1 MTYTRIVTP
10 TTDIPLEPAVLT
22 VDLVALSAGT
32 ATDTPIYIPW
42 KNCKLAYAY
51 TVTTVAEGDK
61 GAVTCKL
68 ELNAVSGSEIGTVTI
83 AKNAIVGELDEI
95 VFATE
100 SYGENLHSD
109 VSDRDAINIETDG
122 VSTTAWQG
130 TLFMY
135 FVPNYKA

>member
-1 MTYTRIVTP
+1 MTYTRIAP
-10 TTDIPLEPAVLT
+10 TTTQLPLEPAVLSIQ
-22 VDLVALSAGT
+22 LAALAAGT
-32 ATDTPIYIPW
+32 ATDTPVYIPW

-51 TVTTVAEGDK
+51 TVTTTAEGDK

-68 ELNAVSGSEIGTVTI
+68 ELNAASGTEIGTITI
-83 AKNAIVGELDEI
+83 AKNAAVGDIDEI

-100 SYGENLHSD
+100 SAGEDLHFD

-122 VSTTAWQG
+122 VATTTWQG

>member
-1 MTYTRIVTP
+1 MTYTRIAP
-10 TTDIPLEPAVLT
+10 TTTQLPLEPAVLSIQ
-22 VDLVALSAGT
+22 LAALAAGT
-32 ATDTPIYIPW
+32 ATDTPVYIPW

-51 TVTTVAEGDK
+51 TVTTTAEGDK

-68 ELNAVSGSEIGTVTI
+68 ELNAASGTEIGTVTI
-83 AKNAIVGELDEI
+83 AKNAAVGDIDEI

-100 SYGENLHSD
+100 SAGEDLHFD

-122 VSTTAWQG
+122 VATTTWQG